1 MQKPASTALNSE
13 RYCSALWSSSISVWP
28 RPSPLVSIGDRTCA
42 MARPRRHRGLESTG
56 TKNTPG
62 TEAPVAL
69 LGLVPFSAP
78 PYRRPL
84 YARSTKSSFCDISDD
99 ERMTPNS
106 LSRSVPDGNDN
117 LKGPSARAFP
127 EQDHA
132 DSADHDQK
140 VENKI
145 AMVHVIQI
153 VCQLLSRVLDGGAV
167 GVVHLRPPGDAGP
180 DV

>member
-1 MQKPASTALNSE
+1 
-13 RYCSALWSSSISVWP
+13 
-28 RPSPLVSIGDRTCA
+28 
-42 MARPRRHRGLESTG
+42 
-56 TKNTPG
+56 
-62 TEAPVAL
+62 
-69 LGLVPFSAP
+69 
-78 PYRRPL
+78 L

-180 DV
+180 DVMSVGVEWEDLAQLIDEVRALWPRADQAHFAAQYVDDLRNLVNASVADQGADAGHPRVTLSRPDRCTASLSVDPHRS